1 VVSGSED
8 AKDENG
14 IGECEDHINEMRL
27 EVGLPVRAE
36 YFFSRTYLK
45 ADANF
50 NARYVRLSFERRDD
64 SQTKR
69 YWLVWDAVS
78 VGGLIGDSQRA
89 LVR

>member
-1 VVSGSED
+1 
-8 AKDENG
+8 
-14 IGECEDHINEMRL
+14 MRREL
-27 EVGLPVRAE
+27 GLPVRAQ
-36 YFFSRTYLK
+36 YFFSRAYLK

-50 NARYVRLSFERRDD
+50 TTRYVRLSFERRDV

>member
-1 VVSGSED
+1 
-8 AKDENG
+8 
-14 IGECEDHINEMRL
+14 MRL

-36 YFFSRTYLK
+36 YFFSRAYLK

-78 VGGLIGDSQRA
+78 VGGLTGDAQRA